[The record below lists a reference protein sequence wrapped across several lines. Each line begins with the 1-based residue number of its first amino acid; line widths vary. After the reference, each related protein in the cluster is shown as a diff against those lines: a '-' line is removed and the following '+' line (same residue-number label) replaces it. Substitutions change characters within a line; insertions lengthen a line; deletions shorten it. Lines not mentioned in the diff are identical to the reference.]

1 VISAAVTLDDCC
13 LINTQTTGTTS
24 MRIFSYAMLL
34 VISVAGILVG
44 TVGCGTSESTQFAA
58 VRKVVLLAEKPSELQ
73 SFAEAKEH
81 VADKPTVTIRGKIAA
96 GDFDPFEANKS
107 IFTITELPAESHEG
121 EPGHDA
127 DNCPFCKRR
136 AKDAPMALVR
146 ISDEQGNLFPFSAAN
161 ILGLRKDQVVIV
173 QGQAEYKSDLDLFT
187 IDAKKLFIQENK

>member
-1 VISAAVTLDDCC
+1 MSFLEKTRS
-13 LINTQTTGTTS
+13 TGAIP

-34 VISVAGILVG
+34 AVTVAGAG
-44 TVGCGTSESTQFAA
+44 TGIVGCGSSESTQFGA
-58 VRKVVLLAEKPSELQ
+58 VRKVVLLTEKPAELHT
-73 SFAEAKEH
+73 FAEAKEH
-81 VADKPTVTIRGKIAA
+81 VADKPSVTIRGKIAA

-107 IFTITELPAESHEG
+107 IFTITEISDESHEG

-146 ISDEQGNLFPFSAAN
+146 VSDEQGNLFPFSAAN

-173 QGQAEYKSDLDLFT
+173 QGKAEYKSDLDLFT
-187 IDAKKLFIQENK
+187 IDAKKIFIQESK

>member
-1 VISAAVTLDDCC
+1 VISAADSLDAYS
-13 LINTQTTGTTS
+13 LTKTQSTGTTS
-24 MRIFSYAMLL
+24 MRKFSYAMLL
-34 VISVAGILVG
+34 GISVAGVAAGI
-44 TVGCGTSESTQFAA
+44 VGCGSSESTQFAA
-58 VRKVVLLAEKPSELQ
+58 VRKVVLLTEKPSELQ

-81 VADKPTVTIRGKIAA
+81 VADNPSVTIRGKIAA

-107 IFTITELPAESHEG
+107 IFTITEIPAESHEG

-146 ISDEQGNLFPFSAAN
+146 VSDEQGNLFPFSAAN

-173 QGQAEYKSDLDLFT
+173 QGKAEYKSDLDLFT
-187 IDAKKLFIQENK
+187 IDAKKLFIQESK